1 LLKAKQTKH
10 PKMSFEYNNYSIVSS
25 LNERTIYIKVIDTI
39 TFMCYE
45 SNIDSKELR
54 LSIELSDAYKL
65 MSKCFLSAGGYNVN
79 ISVNTGIMKLAF
91 AAVVEGYLK
100 INFEIMLREK
110 VMSNDGQ
117 LTLNFN
123 RIEQKQAQ
131 AIQVLTQKLAQL
143 EGLVDALSYAE
154 ICMLQTNHQQNT
166 GQYPTAYWKM
176 NTTEMT
182 LNGNQWDYGKIY
194 SFYKLEKL
202 TFTSCGDISTFKHNK
217 ISNKTVKEIIL
228 NGLSGLSAITGL
240 DEFPQ
245 LEKITFTSCNSVR
258 DVVAVLNSYKH
269 KIKHI
274 IINSCAKINNTELNS
289 QKDLSKRWAKSYLQI
304 QQSII

>member
-1 LLKAKQTKH
+1 
-10 PKMSFEYNNYSIVSS
+10 MSFEYNNYSVVSS

-54 LSIELSDAYKL
+54 LSIELCDAYKL
-65 MSKCFLSAGGYNVN
+65 MSKCFLSESDYNVT
-79 ISVNTGIMKLAF
+79 ITVNTGIMKMSF
-91 AAVVEGYLK
+91 AALVAGYLK

-131 AIQVLTQKLAQL
+131 AVQVLTQKLAQL
-143 EGLVDALSYAE
+143 EELVEALSYAE
-154 ICMLQTNHQQNT
+154 ICMMTFQNQQQT
-166 GQYPTAYWKM
+166 GQHAYYKM

-182 LNGNQWDYGKIY
+182 LNGNSWDYSKIR

-202 TFTSCGDISTFKHNK
+202 TFTSCCDISTFKNLK

-228 NGLSGLSAITGL
+228 NSLSGLSAITGL
-240 DEFPQ
+240 EDFPQ
-245 LEKITFTSCNSVR
+245 LEKITFTSCASVR

-274 IINSCAKINNTELNS
+274 TVKSCSAVNNTELMTYC
-289 QKDLSKRWAKSYLQI
+289 QKNNIKLDLA
-304 QQSII
+304 

>member
-1 LLKAKQTKH
+1 
-10 PKMSFEYNNYSIVSS
+10 MSFEFENYSIVSS

-45 SNIDSKELR
+45 SNVDSKELR
-54 LSIELSDAYKL
+54 LSIELCDSYKL
-65 MSKCFLSAGGYNVN
+65 MCKCFRLESGYNV
-79 ISVNTGIMKLAF
+79 IITVNTGIMKLSF

-131 AIQVLTQKLAQL
+131 AVQVLTQKLAQL

-154 ICMLQTNHQQNT
+154 IYMHTLTMPANHPSN
-166 GQYPTAYWKM
+166 QYYYKINA
-176 NTTEMT
+176 TEIT
-182 LNGNQWDYGKIY
+182 LSNGSWDYSKICL
-194 SFYKLEKL
+194 FYKLEKL
-202 TFTSCGDISTFKHNK
+202 TLSSCGDISTFTNNK
-217 ISNKTVKEIIL
+217 ISNKTVKELIFNSL
-228 NGLSGLSAITGL
+228 VGLTAITGL
-240 DEFPQ
+240 DGFPQ
-245 LEKITFTSCNSVR
+245 LEKITLNVCANVK
-258 DVVAVLNSYKH
+258 DMVAVLNSYTH

-274 IINSCAKINNTELNS
+274 NIKTCGSVNNTELMTYC
-289 QKDLSKRWAKSYLQI
+289 QKNNIKLDLA
-304 QQSII
+304 

>member
-1 LLKAKQTKH
+1 
-10 PKMSFEYNNYSIVSS
+10 MSFEYNNYSIVSS

-79 ISVNTGIMKLAF
+79 ISVNTGIMKLGF

-131 AIQVLTQKLAQL
+131 AIQILTQKLAQL

-154 ICMLQTNHQQNT
+154 ICMMQTNYQQQT
-166 GQYPTAYWKM
+166 GQFPTAYWKM

-182 LNGNQWDYGKIY
+182 LNSNYWDYSKICL
-194 SFYKLEKL
+194 FYKLEKL
-202 TFTSCGDISTFKHNK
+202 TFNGNSDISTFKNLK

-228 NGLSGLSAITGL
+228 NSLSGLTAITGL
-240 DEFPQ
+240 EDFPQ
-245 LEKITFTSCNSVR
+245 LEKITFTFM
-258 DVVAVLNSYKH
+258 
-269 KIKHI
+269 
-274 IINSCAKINNTELNS
+274 
-289 QKDLSKRWAKSYLQI
+289 
-304 QQSII
+304 

>member
-1 LLKAKQTKH
+1 
-10 PKMSFEYNNYSIVSS
+10 MSFEFENYSIVSS

-45 SNIDSKELR
+45 SNVDSKELR
-54 LSIELSDAYKL
+54 LSIELCDSYKL
-65 MSKCFLSAGGYNVN
+65 MCKCFRLESGYTLN
-79 ISVNTGIMKLAF
+79 ITVNTGIMKLSF

-131 AIQVLTQKLAQL
+131 SIQVLTQKLAQL
-143 EGLVDALSYAE
+143 EGLIDALSYAE
-154 ICMLQTNHQQNT
+154 IYMLTTPHNQSHNSHNL
-166 GQYPTAYWKM
+166 YWKM

-182 LNGNQWDYGKIY
+182 LQNTYWDYSKICL
-194 SFYKLEKL
+194 FYKLEKL
-202 TFTSCGDISTFKHNK
+202 TLTGCNDISNFKTNK
-217 ISNKTVKEIIL
+217 ISNKTVKEFVF
-228 NGLSGLSAITGL
+228 NGLTSLGTIIGL
-240 DEFPQ
+240 DDFPQ
-245 LEKITFTSCNSVR
+245 LEKISFTSCPIK
-258 DVVAVLNSYKH
+258 DVVTVLNSYKH

-274 IINSCAKINNTELNS
+274 NIKTCAQINNTELMTYC
-289 QKDLSKRWAKSYLQI
+289 QKNNIKLDLA
-304 QQSII
+304 

>member
-1 LLKAKQTKH
+1 
-10 PKMSFEYNNYSIVSS
+10 MSFEFENYSIVSS

-54 LSIELSDAYKL
+54 LSIELCDSYKL
-65 MSKCFLSAGGYNVN
+65 MCKCFRLESGYNV
-79 ISVNTGIMKLAF
+79 IITVNTGIMKLSF

-131 AIQVLTQKLAQL
+131 SIQVLTQKLAQL

-154 ICMLQTNHQQNT
+154 IYMPTMTMPANHLSN
-166 GQYPTAYWKM
+166 QYYYKI
-176 NTTEMT
+176 NTTEIT
-182 LNGNQWDYGKIY
+182 LSGNSWDYSKICL
-194 SFYKLEKL
+194 FYKLEKL
-202 TFTSCGDISTFKHNK
+202 TFTSCNDISTFKNFK
-217 ISNKTVKEIIL
+217 IANKTVKEIIL
-228 NGLSGLSAITGL
+228 NSLTGLSAITGL
-240 DEFPQ
+240 EDFPQ
-245 LEKITFTSCNSVR
+245 LEKITFNSCANVK
-258 DVVAVLNSYKH
+258 DIVTVLNSYKH
-269 KIKHI
+269 KIKY
-274 IINSCAKINNTELNS
+274 INSKSCGSINNTELMTYC
-289 QKDLSKRWAKSYLQI
+289 QKNNIKLDLA
-304 QQSII
+304 

>member
-1 LLKAKQTKH
+1 
-10 PKMSFEYNNYSIVSS
+10 MSFEFENYSIISS

-54 LSIELSDAYKL
+54 LSIELCDSYKL
-65 MSKCFLSAGGYNVN
+65 MCKCFHLESGYNV
-79 ISVNTGIMKLAF
+79 IITVNTGIMKLSF
-91 AAVVEGYLK
+91 AAIVEGYLK

-131 AIQVLTQKLAQL
+131 SIQVLTQKLAQL

-154 ICMLQTNHQQNT
+154 IYMHNMTMPANHLSN
-166 GQYPTAYWKM
+166 QYYYKI
-176 NTTEMT
+176 NTTEIT
-182 LNGNQWDYGKIY
+182 LSSGSWDYSKICL
-194 SFYKLEKL
+194 FYKLEKL
-202 TFTSCGDISTFKHNK
+202 TFTSCNDISTFKNFK

-228 NGLSGLSAITGL
+228 NSLTGLSAITGL
-240 DEFPQ
+240 EDFPQ
-245 LEKITFTSCNSVR
+245 LEKITFNSCGSVR
-258 DVVAVLNSYKH
+258 DIVTVLNSYKH
-269 KIKHI
+269 KIKY
-274 IINSCAKINNTELNS
+274 INSKSCGSINNTELMTYC
-289 QKDLSKRWAKSYLQI
+289 QKNNIKLDLA
-304 QQSII
+304 

>member
-1 LLKAKQTKH
+1 
-10 PKMSFEYNNYSIVSS
+10 MSFEFENYSILSS

-54 LSIELSDAYKL
+54 VSIELCDSYKL
-65 MSKCFLSAGGYNVN
+65 MCKCFRLESGYTVN
-79 ISVNTGIMKLAF
+79 ITVNTGIMKLSF

-131 AIQVLTQKLAQL
+131 SIQVLTQKLAQL

-154 ICMLQTNHQQNT
+154 IYMYTLTVAANHQSN
-166 GQYPTAYWKM
+166 QYYWKI

-182 LNGNQWDYGKIY
+182 LGNVSWDYSKICL
-194 SFYKLEKL
+194 FYKLEKL
-202 TFTSCGDISTFKHNK
+202 TFNSCNDISTFKNFK
-217 ISNKTVKEIIL
+217 IANKTVKEIIL
-228 NGLSGLSAITGL
+228 NSLTGLSAITGL
-240 DEFPQ
+240 EDFPQ
-245 LEKITFTSCNSVR
+245 LEKITFNSCANVK
-258 DVVAVLNSYKH
+258 DMVAVLNSYKH

-274 IINSCAKINNTELNS
+274 NIKTCAQINNTELMTYC
-289 QKDLSKRWAKSYLQI
+289 QKNNIKLDLA
-304 QQSII
+304 

>member
-1 LLKAKQTKH
+1 
-10 PKMSFEYNNYSIVSS
+10 
-25 LNERTIYIKVIDTI
+25 
-39 TFMCYE
+39 MCYE

-65 MSKCFLSAGGYNVN
+65 MCKCFLSESDYNVT
-79 ISVNTGIMKLAF
+79 ITVNTGIMKMSF
-91 AAVVEGYLK
+91 AALVAGYLK

-131 AIQVLTQKLAQL
+131 SIQVLTQKLAQL

-154 ICMLQTNHQQNT
+154 IYMPTMTMPANHLSNQYYYKINT
-166 GQYPTAYWKM
+166 K
-176 NTTEMT
+176 EMT
-182 LNGNQWDYGKIY
+182 LNGNYWDYSKIC

-202 TFTSCGDISTFKHNK
+202 TFTSCSDISSFKNLK

-228 NGLSGLSAITGL
+228 TGLSGLSAITGL
-240 DEFPQ
+240 EDLPQ
-245 LEKITFTSCNSVR
+245 LEKITFTSCASVR
-258 DVVAVLNSYKH
+258 DIVAVLNSYKH

-274 IINSCAKINNTELNS
+274 TVKSCAAINNTELMTYC
-289 QKDLSKRWAKSYLQI
+289 QKNNIKLDLA
-304 QQSII
+304 

>member
-1 LLKAKQTKH
+1 
-10 PKMSFEYNNYSIVSS
+10 
-25 LNERTIYIKVIDTI
+25 
-39 TFMCYE
+39 MCYE

-65 MSKCFLSAGGYNVN
+65 MCKCFLSESDYNVT
-79 ISVNTGIMKLAF
+79 ITVNTGIMKMSF
-91 AAVVEGYLK
+91 AALVAGYLK

-131 AIQVLTQKLAQL
+131 AIQVLTQKLTQL

-154 ICMLQTNHQQNT
+154 ICVMTFQHQQQT
-166 GQYPTAYWKM
+166 GQQAYYKI
-176 NTTEMT
+176 NTKEMT
-182 LNGNQWDYGKIY
+182 LNGNYWDYSKIC

-202 TFTSCGDISTFKHNK
+202 TFTSCSDISSFKNLK

-228 NGLSGLSAITGL
+228 TGLSGLSAITGL
-240 DEFPQ
+240 EDLPQ
-245 LEKITFTSCNSVR
+245 LEKITFTSCASVR
-258 DVVAVLNSYKH
+258 DIVAVLNSYKH

-274 IINSCAKINNTELNS
+274 TVRSCAAINNTELMTYC
-289 QKDLSKRWAKSYLQI
+289 QKNNIKLDLA
-304 QQSII
+304 

>member
-1 LLKAKQTKH
+1 
-10 PKMSFEYNNYSIVSS
+10 MSFAIENYSIVSS

-45 SNIDSKELR
+45 SNVDSKELR
-54 LSIELSDAYKL
+54 LSIELCDAHKL
-65 MSKCFLSAGGYNVN
+65 MCKCFLLESGYNVT
-79 ISVNTGIMKLAF
+79 ISVNTGIMKMSF
-91 AAVVEGYLK
+91 AALVAGYLK

-131 AIQVLTQKLAQL
+131 AIQVLTQKLSQL

-154 ICMLQTNHQQNT
+154 ICMMQTNHQQNT
-166 GQYPTAYWKM
+166 GQYATAYWKM

-182 LNGNQWDYGKIY
+182 LNSNSWEYSKIC

-202 TFTSCGDISTFKHNK
+202 TLNSCTDISTFKNLK

-228 NGLSGLSAITGL
+228 NSLSGLSAITGL
-240 DEFPQ
+240 EDFPQ
-245 LEKITFTSCNSVR
+245 LEKITFNTCASVR
-258 DVVAVLNSYKH
+258 DCVAVLNSYKH

-274 IINSCAKINNTELNS
+274 TVKSCGAVNNTELMTYC
-289 QKDLSKRWAKSYLQI
+289 QKNNIKLDLA
-304 QQSII
+304 

>member
-1 LLKAKQTKH
+1 
-10 PKMSFEYNNYSIVSS
+10 MSFAIENYSIVSS

-45 SNIDSKELR
+45 SNVDSKELR
-54 LSIELSDAYKL
+54 LSIELCDAYKL
-65 MSKCFLSAGGYNVN
+65 MCKCFLLESGYNVT

-91 AAVVEGYLK
+91 GAVVAGYLK
-100 INFEIMLREK
+100 FNFEIMLREK

-154 ICMLQTNHQQNT
+154 ICMMPSAHNQQQT
-166 GQYPTAYWKM
+166 GQQAYWKI

-182 LNGNQWDYGKIY
+182 LTSNYWDYSKIC

-202 TFTSCGDISTFKHNK
+202 IFNSCTDISTFKYNK

-228 NGLSGLSAITGL
+228 NSLSGLSAITGL
-240 DEFPQ
+240 EDFPQ

-258 DVVAVLNSYKH
+258 DIVAVLNSYKH

-274 IINSCAKINNTELNS
+274 TVKSCGAVNNTELMTYC
-289 QKDLSKRWAKSYLQI
+289 QKNNIKLDLA
-304 QQSII
+304 

>member
-1 LLKAKQTKH
+1 
-10 PKMSFEYNNYSIVSS
+10 
-25 LNERTIYIKVIDTI
+25 
-39 TFMCYE
+39 MCYE

-65 MSKCFLSAGGYNVN
+65 MCKCFLSASGYNVN
-79 ISVNTGIMKLAF
+79 ISVNTGIMKLTF

-154 ICMLQTNHQQNT
+154 ICMMQSNYQHNT
-166 GQYPTAYWKM
+166 GQFASYYKM
-176 NTTEMT
+176 NTKEMS
-182 LNGNQWDYGKIY
+182 LNGNHWDYSKIY

-202 TFTSCGDISTFKHNK
+202 TFTSCGDISSFKNNK

-240 DEFPQ
+240 EDFPQ

-274 IINSCAKINNTELNS
+274 TINSCSAVNNTELMTYCQTNNI
-289 QKDLSKRWAKSYLQI
+289 KLDLA
-304 QQSII
+304 

>member
-1 LLKAKQTKH
+1 
-10 PKMSFEYNNYSIVSS
+10 MSFEYNNYSIVSS

-54 LSIELSDAYKL
+54 LSIELCDAYKL

-123 RIEQKQAQ
+123 RIEQKQSQ

-154 ICMLQTNHQQNT
+154 ICMMQSNYQQQT

-182 LNGNQWDYGKIY
+182 LNGNSWEYNKIR

-202 TFTSCGDISTFKHNK
+202 TFTSCCDISTFKNLK
-217 ISNKTVKEIIL
+217 ISNKTVKEFTL
-228 NGLSGLSAITGL
+228 HGLSGLSAITGL
-240 DEFPQ
+240 EDFPQ
-245 LEKITFTSCNSVR
+245 LEKITFTSCASLR

-269 KIKHI
+269 TIKHI
-274 IINSCAKINNTELNS
+274 TVKSCNAVNNTELMTYC
-289 QKDLSKRWAKSYLQI
+289 QKNNIKLDLA
-304 QQSII
+304 

>member
-1 LLKAKQTKH
+1 
-10 PKMSFEYNNYSIVSS
+10 MSFEFENYSIISS

-54 LSIELSDAYKL
+54 LSIELCDSYKL
-65 MSKCFLSAGGYNVN
+65 MCKCFRLESGYNV
-79 ISVNTGIMKLAF
+79 IITVNTGIMKLSF

-131 AIQVLTQKLAQL
+131 SIQVLTQKLAQL

-154 ICMLQTNHQQNT
+154 IYMLTTPHTQTHNSHNL
-166 GQYPTAYWKM
+166 YWKM

-182 LNGNQWDYGKIY
+182 LTGTYWDYSKICL
-194 SFYKLEKL
+194 FYKLEKL
-202 TFTSCGDISTFKHNK
+202 TFTSCNDISTFKNSK
-217 ISNKTVKEIIL
+217 IANKTVKEIIL
-228 NGLSGLSAITGL
+228 NSLSGLNAITGL
-240 DEFPQ
+240 EDFPQ
-245 LEKITFTSCNSVR
+245 LEKITFNSCANVK
-258 DVVAVLNSYKH
+258 DIVTVLNSYKH
-269 KIKHI
+269 KIKY
-274 IINSCAKINNTELNS
+274 INSKSCGSINNTELMTYC
-289 QKDLSKRWAKSYLQI
+289 QKNNIKLDLA
-304 QQSII
+304 

>member
-1 LLKAKQTKH
+1 
-10 PKMSFEYNNYSIVSS
+10 MSFAIENYSIVSS

-45 SNIDSKELR
+45 SNVDSKELR
-54 LSIELSDAYKL
+54 LSIELCDAYKL
-65 MSKCFLSAGGYNVN
+65 MCKCFLLESGYNVT

-91 AAVVEGYLK
+91 GAVVAGYLK
-100 INFEIMLREK
+100 FNFEIMLREK

-131 AIQVLTQKLAQL
+131 AIQVLTQKLEKL

-154 ICMLQTNHQQNT
+154 ICMMQTNYQQQT
-166 GQYPTAYWKM
+166 GQFPTAYWKM

-182 LNGNQWDYGKIY
+182 LNSNYWDYSKICL
-194 SFYKLEKL
+194 FYKLEKL
-202 TFTSCGDISTFKHNK
+202 TFNSCSDISTFKNLK

-228 NGLSGLSAITGL
+228 NSLSGLSAITGL
-240 DEFPQ
+240 EDFPQ
-245 LEKITFTSCNSVR
+245 LEKITFTSCASVR
-258 DVVAVLNSYKH
+258 DCVAVLNSYKH

-274 IINSCAKINNTELNS
+274 TVKSCAAVNNTELMTYC
-289 QKDLSKRWAKSYLQI
+289 QKNNIKLDLA
-304 QQSII
+304 

>member
-25 LNERTIYIKVIDTI
+25 LNERTIYIKVIDKI

-143 EGLVDALSYAE
+143 EGLVDALSYSE
-154 ICMLQTNHQQNT
+154 IYMLTTPHFQTHNSHNL
-166 GQYPTAYWKM
+166 YWKI
-176 NTTEMT
+176 NTTEMA
-182 LNGNQWDYGKIY
+182 LNNNYWDYSKICL
-194 SFYKLEKL
+194 FYKLEKL
-202 TFTSCGDISTFKHNK
+202 TFNSCNDITNFTNNK
-217 ISNKTVKEIIL
+217 ISSKTVKELITNSL
-228 NGLSGLSAITGL
+228 TGLSAITGL
-240 DEFPQ
+240 DGFPQ

-258 DVVAVLNSYKH
+258 DLVAVLNSYKH

-274 IINSCAKINNTELNS
+274 TVKSCGAINNTELMTYCQTNNV
-289 QKDLSKRWAKSYLQI
+289 KLDLA
-304 QQSII
+304 

>member
-1 LLKAKQTKH
+1 
-10 PKMSFEYNNYSIVSS
+10 MSFEFENYSIVSS

-45 SNIDSKELR
+45 SNVDSKELR
-54 LSIELSDAYKL
+54 LSIELCDSYKL
-65 MSKCFLSAGGYNVN
+65 MCKCFRLESGYNV
-79 ISVNTGIMKLAF
+79 IITVNTGIMKLSF

-131 AIQVLTQKLAQL
+131 SIQVLTQKLAQL

-154 ICMLQTNHQQNT
+154 IYMPTMTMPANHLSN
-166 GQYPTAYWKM
+166 QYYYKI
-176 NTTEMT
+176 NTTEIT
-182 LNGNQWDYGKIY
+182 LSGNSWDYSKICL
-194 SFYKLEKL
+194 FYKLDKI
-202 TFTSCGDISTFKHNK
+202 TFNSCNDLSSFSHNK
-217 ISNKTVKEIIL
+217 ISNKTVKEIIFNSL
-228 NGLSGLSAITGL
+228 TGSNAITGL
-240 DEFPQ
+240 DGFPQ
-245 LEKITFTSCNSVR
+245 LEKFTLISCPSIK
-258 DVVAVLNSYKH
+258 DVVAVLNSYTH

-274 IINSCAKINNTELNS
+274 NIKTCAQINNTELMTYC
-289 QKDLSKRWAKSYLQI
+289 QKNNIKLDLA
-304 QQSII
+304 

>member
-1 LLKAKQTKH
+1 
-10 PKMSFEYNNYSIVSS
+10 MSFAIENYSIVSS

-45 SNIDSKELR
+45 SNVDSKELR
-54 LSIELSDAYKL
+54 LSIELCDAYKL

-131 AIQVLTQKLAQL
+131 AIQVLTQKLTQL

-154 ICMLQTNHQQNT
+154 ICMMTCNNQQHS
-166 GQYPTAYWKM
+166 GQYATAYWKM

-182 LNGNQWDYGKIY
+182 LNSNSWDYSKIC

-202 TFTSCGDISTFKHNK
+202 TLNSSTDISTFKNLK

-228 NGLSGLSAITGL
+228 NSLSGLTAITGL
-240 DEFPQ
+240 EDFPQ

-274 IINSCAKINNTELNS
+274 TVKSCGAVNNTELMTYC
-289 QKDLSKRWAKSYLQI
+289 QKNNIKLDLA
-304 QQSII
+304 

>member
-1 LLKAKQTKH
+1 MLKAKQTKH

-25 LNERTIYIKVIDTI
+25 LNERTIYIKVIDKI

-54 LSIELSDAYKL
+54 LSIELCDAYKL

-143 EGLVDALSYAE
+143 EGLVDALSFAE
-154 ICMLQTNHQQNT
+154 IYMPTMTMPANHSSN
-166 GQYPTAYWKM
+166 QYYYKI
-176 NTTEMT
+176 NTTEMS
-182 LNGNQWDYGKIY
+182 LNGNGWDYSKIR
-194 SFYKLEKL
+194 SFYKLEKI
-202 TFTSCGDISTFKHNK
+202 TFTSCNDITNFKNLK
-217 ISNKTVKEIIL
+217 ISNKTVKEIII
-228 NGLSGLSAITGL
+228 NSLSGLTDITGL
-240 DEFPQ
+240 DDFPQ
-245 LEKITFTSCNSVR
+245 LEKITFTSCSSLK

-269 KIKHI
+269 TIKHI
-274 IINSCAKINNTELNS
+274 TVKSCNAVNNTELMTYC
-289 QKDLSKRWAKSYLQI
+289 QKNNIKLDLA
-304 QQSII
+304 

>member
-1 LLKAKQTKH
+1 MVKAKQTKH

-123 RIEQKQAQ
+123 RIEQKQSQ

-143 EGLVDALSYAE
+143 EEVVDALSYAE
-154 ICMLQTNHQQNT
+154 ICMMTFTHQQQT
-166 GQYPTAYWKM
+166 GQYAYYKI

-182 LNGNQWDYGKIY
+182 LNGHFWDYSKIC

-202 TFTSCGDISTFKHNK
+202 TLNSCTDISTFKNNK
-217 ISNKTVKEIIL
+217 ISNKTMKEIIL
-228 NGLSGLSAITGL
+228 NSLAGLSAITGL
-240 DEFPQ
+240 EDFPQ
-245 LEKITFTSCNSVR
+245 LEKITFTSCASVR
-258 DVVAVLNSYKH
+258 DIVAVLNSYKH

-274 IINSCAKINNTELNS
+274 TVKSCAAVNNTELMTYC
-289 QKDLSKRWAKSYLQI
+289 QKNNIKLDLA
-304 QQSII
+304 

>member
-1 LLKAKQTKH
+1 
-10 PKMSFEYNNYSIVSS
+10 VSS

-54 LSIELSDAYKL
+54 LSIELCDAYKL

-123 RIEQKQAQ
+123 RIEQKQSQ

-154 ICMLQTNHQQNT
+154 ICMMQSNYQQQT

-182 LNGNQWDYGKIY
+182 LNGNSWEYNKIR

-202 TFTSCGDISTFKHNK
+202 TFTSCCDISTFKNLK
-217 ISNKTVKEIIL
+217 ISNKTVKEFTL
-228 NGLSGLSAITGL
+228 HGLSGLSAITGL
-240 DEFPQ
+240 EDFPQ
-245 LEKITFTSCNSVR
+245 LEKITFTSCASLR

-269 KIKHI
+269 TIKHI
-274 IINSCAKINNTELNS
+274 TVKSCNAVNNTELMTYC
-289 QKDLSKRWAKSYLQI
+289 QKNNIKLDLA
-304 QQSII
+304 

>member
-1 LLKAKQTKH
+1 
-10 PKMSFEYNNYSIVSS
+10 MSFAIENYSIVSS

-54 LSIELSDAYKL
+54 LSIELSDSYKL
-65 MSKCFLSAGGYNVN
+65 MCKCFLLESGYNVN
-79 ISVNTGIMKLAF
+79 ISVNTGIMKMSFVALVA
-91 AAVVEGYLK
+91 GYLK

-131 AIQVLTQKLAQL
+131 AIQVLTQKLSQL

-154 ICMLQTNHQQNT
+154 ICMMQTNYQQQT
-166 GQYPTAYWKM
+166 GQFPTAYWKM

-182 LNGNQWDYGKIY
+182 LNSNYWDYSKIC

-202 TFTSCGDISTFKHNK
+202 TLNSCTDISTFKNNK

-240 DEFPQ
+240 EDFPQ
-245 LEKITFTSCNSVR
+245 LEKITLFHVP
-258 DVVAVLNSYKH
+258 V
-269 KIKHI
+269 
-274 IINSCAKINNTELNS
+274 
-289 QKDLSKRWAKSYLQI
+289 
-304 QQSII
+304 

>member
-1 LLKAKQTKH
+1 
-10 PKMSFEYNNYSIVSS
+10 MSFEFENYSVISS

-54 LSIELSDAYKL
+54 LSIELCDSYKL
-65 MSKCFLSAGGYNVN
+65 ICKCFRLESGYNV
-79 ISVNTGIMKLAF
+79 IITVNTGIMKLSFVAI
-91 AAVVEGYLK
+91 VEGYLK

-131 AIQVLTQKLAQL
+131 AVQVLTQKLAQL

-154 ICMLQTNHQQNT
+154 IYMYTLTVPANHQSN
-166 GQYPTAYWKM
+166 QYYWKM

-182 LNGNQWDYGKIY
+182 LGNASWDYSKICL
-194 SFYKLEKL
+194 FYKLEKL
-202 TFTSCGDISTFKHNK
+202 TFNSCGDITNFTNNK
-217 ISNKTVKEIIL
+217 ISSKTVKELCIYY
-228 NGLSGLSAITGL
+228 S
-240 DEFPQ
+240 
-245 LEKITFTSCNSVR
+245 R
-258 DVVAVLNSYKH
+258 
-269 KIKHI
+269 
-274 IINSCAKINNTELNS
+274 
-289 QKDLSKRWAKSYLQI
+289 
-304 QQSII
+304 

>member
-1 LLKAKQTKH
+1 
-10 PKMSFEYNNYSIVSS
+10 MSFAIENYSIVSS

-65 MSKCFLSAGGYNVN
+65 MCKCFLLESGYTVN
-79 ISVNTGIMKLAF
+79 ITVNTGIMKLSFVALV
-91 AAVVEGYLK
+91 AGYLK

-131 AIQVLTQKLAQL
+131 AVQVLTQKLVQL

-154 ICMLQTNHQQNT
+154 ICMMTCNNQQNT
-166 GQYPTAYWKM
+166 GQYATSYWKM

-182 LNGNQWDYGKIY
+182 LNSNYWDYSKIC

-202 TFTSCGDISTFKHNK
+202 TFNSCTDITNFKHSK
-217 ISNKTVKEIIL
+217 ISNKTVKEIHLTSL
-228 NGLSGLSAITGL
+228 NGLSDITGL
-240 DEFPQ
+240 EDLPQ
-245 LEKITFTSCNSVR
+245 LEKITFTSCASVR
-258 DVVAVLNSYKH
+258 DVVAVLNSYTH

-274 IINSCAKINNTELNS
+274 TITSCTKINNTELMTYC
-289 QKDLSKRWAKSYLQI
+289 QKNNIKLDLA
-304 QQSII
+304 

>member
-1 LLKAKQTKH
+1 
-10 PKMSFEYNNYSIVSS
+10 MSFEFENYSIISS

-45 SNIDSKELR
+45 SNVDSKELR
-54 LSIELSDAYKL
+54 LSIELCDSYKL
-65 MSKCFLSAGGYNVN
+65 MCKCFHLESGYNV
-79 ISVNTGIMKLAF
+79 IITVNTGIMKLSF
-91 AAVVEGYLK
+91 AAIVEGYLK

-123 RIEQKQAQ
+123 RIEQKQSQ

-154 ICMLQTNHQQNT
+154 IYMLTTPHNQSHNSNQL
-166 GQYPTAYWKM
+166 YWKM

-182 LNGNQWDYGKIY
+182 LHSNYWDYSKICLL
-194 SFYKLEKL
+194 YKLEKL
-202 TFTSCGDISTFKHNK
+202 TLTGCTDITNFKTNK
-217 ISNKTVKEIIL
+217 ISNKTVKELIF
-228 NGLSGLSAITGL
+228 NGLSGLHVITGL
-240 DEFPQ
+240 DSFPQ
-245 LEKITFTSCNSVR
+245 LEKITFTTCPIKDLVT
-258 DVVAVLNSYKH
+258 VLNSYKH

-274 IINSCAKINNTELNS
+274 NIKACAQINNTELMTYC
-289 QKDLSKRWAKSYLQI
+289 QKNNIKLDLA
-304 QQSII
+304 

>member
-1 LLKAKQTKH
+1 
-10 PKMSFEYNNYSIVSS
+10 MSFEYNNYSIISS

-54 LSIELSDAYKL
+54 LSIELSDTYKL
-65 MSKCFLSAGGYNVN
+65 ICKCFLSESDYGVT
-79 ISVNTGIMKLAF
+79 ISVNTGIMKLTF

-154 ICMLQTNHQQNT
+154 ICMMQTNHQQQT

-182 LNGNQWDYGKIY
+182 LNSNYWEYSKIC

-202 TFTSCGDISTFKHNK
+202 TFNSNSDLSSFKNNK

-240 DEFPQ
+240 EDFPQ
-245 LEKITFTSCNSVR
+245 LEKITFTACGSVR
-258 DVVAVLNSYKH
+258 DIVAVLNSYKH

-274 IINSCAKINNTELNS
+274 TIKNCGSVNNTELMTYC
-289 QKDLSKRWAKSYLQI
+289 QKNNIKLDLA
-304 QQSII
+304 

>member
-1 LLKAKQTKH
+1 
-10 PKMSFEYNNYSIVSS
+10 MSFAIENYSIVSS

-54 LSIELSDAYKL
+54 LSIELSDSYKL
-65 MSKCFLSAGGYNVN
+65 MCKCFLLESGYNVN
-79 ISVNTGIMKLAF
+79 ISVNTGIMKMSFVALVA
-91 AAVVEGYLK
+91 GYLK

-131 AIQVLTQKLAQL
+131 AIQVLTQKLSQL

-154 ICMLQTNHQQNT
+154 ICMMQTNYQQQT
-166 GQYPTAYWKM
+166 GQFPTAYWKM

-182 LNGNQWDYGKIY
+182 LNSNYWDYSKIC

-202 TFTSCGDISTFKHNK
+202 TLNSCTDISTFKNLK
-217 ISNKTVKEIIL
+217 ISNKTVKEFTL
-228 NGLSGLSAITGL
+228 HALSGLSAITGL
-240 DEFPQ
+240 EDFPQ
-245 LEKITFTSCNSVR
+245 LEKITFTSCASVR
-258 DVVAVLNSYKH
+258 DVVTVLNSYKH

-274 IINSCAKINNTELNS
+274 TVKSCAAINNTELMTYC
-289 QKDLSKRWAKSYLQI
+289 QKNNIKLDLA
-304 QQSII
+304 

>member
-1 LLKAKQTKH
+1 
-10 PKMSFEYNNYSIVSS
+10 MSFAIENYSIVSS

-45 SNIDSKELR
+45 SNVDSKELR
-54 LSIELSDAYKL
+54 LSIELCDSYKL
-65 MSKCFLSAGGYNVN
+65 MCKSFLLEKDYTVN
-79 ISVNTGIMKLAF
+79 ITVNTGIMKLSF
-91 AAVVEGYLK
+91 AAVVAGYLK

-143 EGLVDALSYAE
+143 EEVVDALSYAE
-154 ICMLQTNHQQNT
+154 ICMMTCNNQQNT

-182 LNGNQWDYGKIY
+182 LNSYSWEYSKIR

-202 TFTSCGDISTFKHNK
+202 TFNSCSDISTFKNLK

-228 NGLSGLSAITGL
+228 NGLSGLSDITGL
-240 DEFPQ
+240 EGLPQ
-245 LEKITFTSCNSVR
+245 LEKITFTSCASVR
-258 DVVAVLNSYKH
+258 DIVAVLNSYNH

-274 IINSCAKINNTELNS
+274 TIKSCAAINNTELMTYC
-289 QKDLSKRWAKSYLQI
+289 QKNNIKLDLA
-304 QQSII
+304 

>member
-1 LLKAKQTKH
+1 
-10 PKMSFEYNNYSIVSS
+10 MSFEFENYSIVSS

-54 LSIELSDAYKL
+54 LSIELCDSYKL
-65 MSKCFLSAGGYNVN
+65 MCKCFRLESGYNV
-79 ISVNTGIMKLAF
+79 IITVNTGIMKLSF

-131 AIQVLTQKLAQL
+131 SIQVLTQKLAQL

-154 ICMLQTNHQQNT
+154 IYMHNMTMPANHLSN
-166 GQYPTAYWKM
+166 QYYYKI
-176 NTTEMT
+176 NTTEIT
-182 LNGNQWDYGKIY
+182 LSSGSWDYSKICL
-194 SFYKLEKL
+194 FYKLEKL
-202 TFTSCGDISTFKHNK
+202 TFNSCNEITNFTNHK
-217 ISNKTVKEIIL
+217 ISNKAVKELIL
-228 NGLSGLSAITGL
+228 NSLVGLSAITGL
-240 DEFPQ
+240 EDFPQ
-245 LEKITFTSCNSVR
+245 LEKITFNSCANVK
-258 DVVAVLNSYKH
+258 DIVTVLNSYKH
-269 KIKHI
+269 KIKY
-274 IINSCAKINNTELNS
+274 INSKSCGSINNTELMTYC
-289 QKDLSKRWAKSYLQI
+289 QKNNIKLDLA
-304 QQSII
+304 

>member
-1 LLKAKQTKH
+1 
-10 PKMSFEYNNYSIVSS
+10 MSFEYNNYSIVSS

-154 ICMLQTNHQQNT
+154 ICMMQTNYQQQT
-166 GQYPTAYWKM
+166 GQFPTAYWKM

-182 LNGNQWDYGKIY
+182 LNSNYWDYSKICL
-194 SFYKLEKL
+194 FYKLEKL
-202 TFTSCGDISTFKHNK
+202 TFNGNSDISTFKNLK

-228 NGLSGLSAITGL
+228 NSLSGLTAITGL
-240 DEFPQ
+240 DDFPQ
-245 LEKITFTSCNSVR
+245 LEKITFTSCGSVR

-274 IINSCAKINNTELNS
+274 TVKSCGAINNTELMTYC
-289 QKDLSKRWAKSYLQI
+289 QKNNVKLDLA
-304 QQSII
+304 

>member
-1 LLKAKQTKH
+1 
-10 PKMSFEYNNYSIVSS
+10 MSFAIENYSIVSS

-45 SNIDSKELR
+45 SNVDSKELR
-54 LSIELSDAYKL
+54 LSIELCDAYKL
-65 MSKCFLSAGGYNVN
+65 MCKCFLLESGYNVT

-91 AAVVEGYLK
+91 GAVVAGYLK

-154 ICMLQTNHQQNT
+154 ICMMQTNYQQQT
-166 GQYPTAYWKM
+166 GQFPTAYWKM

-182 LNGNQWDYGKIY
+182 LNGNYWDYSKIC

-202 TFTSCGDISTFKHNK
+202 TFNSCTDISTFKNLK

-228 NGLSGLSAITGL
+228 NSLSGLSAITGL
-240 DEFPQ
+240 EDFPQ
-245 LEKITFTSCNSVR
+245 LEKITFNTCASVR
-258 DVVAVLNSYKH
+258 DCVAVLNSYKH

-274 IINSCAKINNTELNS
+274 TVKSCAAVNNTELMTYC
-289 QKDLSKRWAKSYLQI
+289 QKNNIKLDLA
-304 QQSII
+304 

>member
-1 LLKAKQTKH
+1 
-10 PKMSFEYNNYSIVSS
+10 VSS

-154 ICMLQTNHQQNT
+154 ICMMQTNYQQQT
-166 GQYPTAYWKM
+166 GQFPTAYWKM

-182 LNGNQWDYGKIY
+182 LNSNYWDYSKICL
-194 SFYKLEKL
+194 FYKLEKL
-202 TFTSCGDISTFKHNK
+202 TFNGNSDISTFKNLK

-228 NGLSGLSAITGL
+228 NSLSGLTAITGL
-240 DEFPQ
+240 DDFPQ
-245 LEKITFTSCNSVR
+245 LEKITFTSCGSVR

-274 IINSCAKINNTELNS
+274 TVKSCGAINNTELMTYC
-289 QKDLSKRWAKSYLQI
+289 QKNNIKLDLA
-304 QQSII
+304 